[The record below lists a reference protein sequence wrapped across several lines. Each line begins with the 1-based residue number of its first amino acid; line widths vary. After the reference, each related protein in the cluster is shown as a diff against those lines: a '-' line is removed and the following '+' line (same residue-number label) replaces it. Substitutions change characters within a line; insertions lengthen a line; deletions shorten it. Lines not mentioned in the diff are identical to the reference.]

1 LLFPRSL
8 HDVFPHRLVRFVSS
22 RVIFY
27 RIVLYADC
35 CFVRRI
41 VSGSHRC
48 SRLGCFRR
56 PSHPPTFSNGTISPR
71 HHAPA
76 VSFLSCRIVSL
87 LYNHCCYGER
97 IVSFRT
103 FMMLFRFVDWA
114 PSRWTDL
121 IVRLVFTTRDELA
134 TAVYSFQ
141 EIRHS
146 WYRLYLSCECVHVKS
161 SPY

>member
-1 LLFPRSL
+1 
-8 HDVFPHRLVRFVSS
+8 
-22 RVIFY
+22 
-27 RIVLYADC
+27 
-35 CFVRRI
+35 
-41 VSGSHRC
+41 
-48 SRLGCFRR
+48 
-56 PSHPPTFSNGTISPR
+56 
-71 HHAPA
+71 
-76 VSFLSCRIVSL
+76 
-87 LYNHCCYGER
+87 
-97 IVSFRT
+97 
-103 FMMLFRFVDWA
+103 MMLFRFVDWA